1 MTTSLLTASTIQG
14 KFIEEQEYI
23 NRYVDFLQ
31 YKTAIFDSE
40 IRDLTN
46 LLEKYEFPKIENKRN
61 WTLHNTPLSYDELK
75 KLNDQ
80 IQPLIADLKGKI
92 KNAEKVL
99 KTTEEPIE
107 LGRIDGRSAQG
118 ELIEYFLNNLEND
131 FSPQNIEIARS
142 ELLEQIKINEREL
155 SPDDESLY
163 TKEMIDYAIKAALFI
178 ERERHFFELISI
190 EEKIDELN
198 FNIRMLN
205 PNAEVNV
212 LRQGFIILMT
222 IFDATIFD
230 IMRIALKKDFFKLI
244 SVFGKQE
251 KIALKELTDYIS
263 FEDFRD
269 KIIEEQIKT
278 KYLKDLLFILG
289 HLNVSCVDDSIGDN
303 FIQLIELVQR
313 RNIHIHN
320 RGIIDEKY
328 LEKDDSGKPKYNFYN
343 LSINNIAEI
352 DKNYLETANRLCK
365 NCVIYVA
372 NWADSLPN

>member
-1 MTTSLLTASTIQG
+1 
-14 KFIEEQEYI
+14 
-23 NRYVDFLQ
+23 
-31 YKTAIFDSE
+31 
-40 IRDLTN
+40 
-46 LLEKYEFPKIENKRN
+46 
-61 WTLHNTPLSYDELK
+61 
-75 KLNDQ
+75 
-80 IQPLIADLKGKI
+80 
-92 KNAEKVL
+92 
-99 KTTEEPIE
+99 
-107 LGRIDGRSAQG
+107 
-118 ELIEYFLNNLEND
+118 
-131 FSPQNIEIARS
+131 
-142 ELLEQIKINEREL
+142 
-155 SPDDESLY
+155 
-163 TKEMIDYAIKAALFI
+163 MIDYAIKATVFI
-178 ERERHFFELISI
+178 ENQRHLIELVNI

-230 IMRIALKKDFFKLI
+230 IIRIALKKDFFKLI

-269 KIIEEQIKT
+269 KIIEEQLKT

-289 HLNVSCVDDSIGDN
+289 HLDVTCVDDTVGDN

-343 LSINNIAEI
+343 LSLNDIAEI
-352 DKNYLETANRLCK
+352 NKNYLELANRLCK
-365 NCVIYVA
+365 NCVTYVA
-372 NWADSLPN
+372 TWVDSLPS